1 MKRLLAILSVLGLL
15 ILPVGGC
22 GDVEDIVSSA
32 PESATDISAAVNV
45 EASATTT
52 TWGKT
57 NAICTYPTAPFTVGA
72 TVREQD
78 EAFAEDFHGEVIT
91 SKAQLDALALDAEY
105 KADGYTERY
114 FEDKALVVLEFTL
127 SSGSTQ
133 LQVGTLRVNG
143 DTMTVFYTTVRPSPF
158 TNDMAY
164 RRILLQVDR
173 KKVERVKTVVGEE
186 HSMYSN
192 YSNPTVF

>member
-1 MKRLLAILSVLGLL
+1 M
-15 ILPVGGC
+15 
-22 GDVEDIVSSA
+22 
-32 PESATDISAAVNV
+32 
-45 EASATTT
+45 
-52 TWGKT
+52 
-57 NAICTYPTAPFTVGA
+57 
-72 TVREQD
+72 
-78 EAFAEDFHGEVIT
+78 
-91 SKAQLDALALDAEY
+91 
-105 KADGYTERY
+105 
-114 FEDKALVVLEFTL
+114 VVLEFTL

-133 LQVGTLRVNG
+133 LQVGTLGVNG